1 ENSTSTI
8 FENETFQNMTYV
20 NETNIPNEQD
30 ETNNQLSDLEET
42 SDESGFTFP
51 IIEIAV
57 ITLLAAIFIIQLS
70 TVISRRSEDHN
81 PKSPFEVDEKSI
93 FEEELKEETN
103 SESEQ
108 LEIESSEVQLPP
120 SDDVTGTVDEHGF
133 EWLEWPE
140 GSGINYYRKP
150 DSEESWAIWTSE

>member
-1 ENSTSTI
+1 MVLTH
-8 FENETFQNMTYV
+8 QPPYV
-20 NETNIPNEQD
+20 LG
-30 ETNNQLSDLEET
+30 NQVEVQRDRKKVKEK
-42 SDESGFTFP
+42 
-51 IIEIAV
+51 
-57 ITLLAAIFIIQLS
+57 
-70 TVISRRSEDHN
+70 EDDA
-81 PKSPFEVDEKSI
+81 EDEKSI

-120 SDDVTGTVDEHGF
+120 SDDITGSIDEHGF

-150 DSEESWAIWTSE
+150 DSEESWAIWSSE